1 MHLIVT
7 RSFPPELGGMQSLM
21 WGLTNELSKNL
32 LIKVFADFHES
43 HKEFDRNSSF
53 SIERIG
59 GIKFLRK
66 YRKAALVD
74 EFIKEN
80 KVKGI
85 IADHWKSL
93 ELIKSNTKKYCLIH
107 SKEIN
112 HKKGSLINKRIL
124 KVLNN
129 VEKVISNSEFTKN
142 LAIDCGVN
150 ADKITVINPGVNP
163 IENLDKKSIQQVE
176 SLLKIK
182 SPRLITVS
190 RLDKRK
196 NHEKVI
202 MALRNLKQVY
212 PNIVYICIGGGE
224 EEENI
229 KKLVKEL
236 NLESQ
241 VMFFKEISF
250 NLKNALLAKSDIF
263 VMPSIIHNKS
273 IEGFGILAVT
283 LMKLRD
289 FKEENFA
296 KFHPGGSLG
305 RRLLT
310 TVGDVMKKKNL
321 PIISSKATIKE
332 VIQRISEGKL
342 GLVVIIDNNKIIGII
357 TDGDIRRTM
366 ESREKD
372 FFNLKAEDLMS
383 NHPKLIYET
392 DKLISASTIMS
403 QHKINSLL
411 VVNETNDLVGVV
423 QVYDLGV

>member
-1 MHLIVT
+1 MYLVVT
-7 RSFPPELGGMQSLM
+7 RNFPPELGGMQSLM

-93 ELIKSNTKKYCLIH
+93 ELIKSNTKRYCLIH

-142 LAIDCGVN
+142 LAINCGVN

-163 IENLDKKSIQQVE
+163 IENLDKKSVQQVE
-176 SLLKIK
+176 SLLRIK

-241 VMFFKEISF
+241 VMFFKEISL
-250 NLKNALLAKSDIF
+250 NLKNALLASSDIF
-263 VMPSIIHNKS
+263 VMPSIIHKKS
-273 IEGFGILAVT
+273 IEGFGIVYLEAAQYGV
-283 LMKLRD
+283 
-289 FKEENFA
+289 
-296 KFHPGGSLG
+296 PSLG
-305 RRLLT
+305 GKDGGASDAIKHEHTGLICDGNNLDEVYSSLNYMIENKRYSVL
-310 TVGDVMKKKNL
+310 GKNAKEFVL
-321 PIISSKATIKE
+321 NFEWSK
-332 VIQRISEGKL
+332 VIEKYK
-342 GLVVIIDNNKIIGII
+342 KII
-357 TDGDIRRTM
+357 
-366 ESREKD
+366 
-372 FFNLKAEDLMS
+372 
-383 NHPKLIYET
+383 
-392 DKLISASTIMS
+392 
-403 QHKINSLL
+403 
-411 VVNETNDLVGVV
+411 
-423 QVYDLGV
+423 